1 MQRLEAFAVDVGGGT
16 TSFELAFHEFHVGG
30 DVAEI
35 ALIAGTKVV
44 ETGLT
49 VSGEGKPVFRALSVA
64 GEKIFAVLA
73 LSGQF
78 GVFVHAKLLLPVAIH
93 HLN

>member
-1 MQRLEAFAVDVGGGT
+1 M
-16 TSFELAFHEFHVGG
+16 
-30 DVAEI
+30 AEI
-35 ALIAGTKVV
+35 AFIACTKII

-49 VSGEGKPVFRALSVA
+49 VSGEGKTVFRALSVA

-73 LSGQF
+73 LSRQF

-93 HLN
+93 HLHQCMRAYVS